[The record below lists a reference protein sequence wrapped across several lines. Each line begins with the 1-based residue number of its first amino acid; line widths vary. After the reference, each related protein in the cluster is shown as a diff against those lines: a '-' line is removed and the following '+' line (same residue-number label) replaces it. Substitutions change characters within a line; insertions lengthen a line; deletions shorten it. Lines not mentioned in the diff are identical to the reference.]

1 MSVKKNINPLPEDQ
15 HTADSA
21 VALGREIRNLRTAHR
36 FTLTELGERTNL
48 SVGFLSKI
56 ERGLARPSVTTLQ
69 DIADALEVQVG
80 WFFATDRPLPAE
92 EKGVVVRSGN
102 RRRLTYSGVA
112 STDYL
117 GMQDDLLSATLDRQI
132 AMGITTYQPGGST
145 GDDLYTHEGEE
156 AGFVLF
162 GEIDLYLDDT
172 VFRLREGDSFSF
184 ESDRPHRFVNP
195 GQTQAKLVWCNTPV
209 SLRRTSVPSED

>member
-1 MSVKKNINPLPEDQ
+1 MSVKKNIDPLPNDP
-15 HTADSA
+15 HSADSA
-21 VALGREIRNLRTAHR
+21 MALGREIRNLRLAHR

-80 WFFATDRPLPAE
+80 WFFATDGPLPAE
-92 EKGVVVRSGN
+92 EKGVIVRSGN

-156 AGFVLF
+156 AGFVLS
-162 GEIDLYLDDT
+162 GEIDLYLDDA

-209 SLRRTSVPSED
+209 SLRRTSIPEVD